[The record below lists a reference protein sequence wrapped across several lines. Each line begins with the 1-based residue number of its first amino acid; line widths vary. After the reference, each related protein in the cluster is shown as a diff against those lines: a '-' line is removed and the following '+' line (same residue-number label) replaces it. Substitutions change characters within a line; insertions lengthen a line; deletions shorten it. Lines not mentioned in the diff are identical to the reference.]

1 MRLILIFF
9 YFLSTVHAQD
19 ERYFRQIL
27 SGQLP
32 VDNEEVIDSPLRTF
46 VVKGKSYLVDLNGDG
61 IDEVLQPLKIDGI
74 DALEIFDSSMRKLFH
89 AKLLASGSE
98 ANLYKIKLAHLSKT
112 VKVLILFL
120 DEGKT
125 DGKRFEA
132 TARIHLLSFENND
145 LSTLKLAKGPSFFHE
160 KDSQREQYFRRDYL
174 VNVYDIDL
182 DGTREVAVQ
191 FNHIQRIMKYKGRGE
206 WVEH

>member
-1 MRLILIFF
+1 MRLLLIFF
-9 YFLSTVHAQD
+9 TFIATAYAQD

-32 VDNEEVIDSPLRTF
+32 VDNDEVIDSPLRTF

-61 IDEVLQPLKIDGI
+61 IDETLQPLKVDGL

-89 AKLLASGSE
+89 AKLPAAGSD
-98 ANLYKIKLAHLSKT
+98 ANLYKIKLVHISKT
-112 VKVLILFL
+112 VKTLILFL

-125 DGKRFEA
+125 DGKKFEA
-132 TARIHLLSFENND
+132 TARIYLLTYEDNE
-145 LSTLKLAKGPSFFHE
+145 LSTLKLTKGPHFFHE
-160 KDSQREQYFRRDYL
+160 KEAQREQYYRRDYL

-182 DGTREVAVQ
+182 DGTREVSIQ
-191 FNHIQRIMKYKGRGE
+191 YNHIQRIMKYKSKGE
-206 WVEH
+206 WVEY